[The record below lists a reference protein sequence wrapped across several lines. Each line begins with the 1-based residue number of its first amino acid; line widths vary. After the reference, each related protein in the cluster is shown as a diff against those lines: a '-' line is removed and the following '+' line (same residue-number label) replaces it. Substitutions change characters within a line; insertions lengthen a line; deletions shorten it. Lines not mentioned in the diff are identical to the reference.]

1 MTTLRFQLFG
11 KISIQQDEQ
20 ILVDLPI
27 KALEL
32 LCYLLLYRERIHTRE
47 NLAELLWPDT
57 PNSKKYFRQAFWQ
70 LQAVLERYLPARTTD
85 GEALF
90 LLNPG
95 WIRVNPQAAWW
106 LDVAG
111 LEQAYGLCSAIPGAA
126 LTAQEVQAIE
136 DAIALYQGDLLETWY
151 QDWCVYERERLQLIY
166 LDLLDKLV
174 AYYTAQQLYTK
185 GISYGQRILRCDPA
199 REVTYQ
205 QLMRLYYLAGDRT
218 TALREYAR
226 CERALKREFNLPP
239 MQATVDL
246 YEQIRTDRLVEKPMS
261 TLLQPETRQ
270 GAPSPVELHQQLTQL
285 QANLAD
291 FQAHVQQELTTIVH
305 LLNQQAAAGQ
315 QCQSKTA

>member
-70 LQAVLERYLPARTTD
+70 LQAVLERYLPARKTN
-85 GEALF
+85 GETLF

-111 LEQAYGLCSAIPGAA
+111 LEQAYGLCSEVPGAA
-126 LTAQEVQAIE
+126 LTAQEAQGIE

-166 LDLLDKLV
+166 LGLLDKLV
-174 AYYTAQQLYTK
+174 GYCTAQQLYTK

-199 REVTYQ
+199 REATYQ
-205 QLMRLYYLAGDRT
+205 QLMRLYYFAGDRT

-226 CERALKREFNLPP
+226 CERALKREFNLAP

-246 YEQIRTDRLVEKPMS
+246 YEQIRTDQLLEKPTS
-261 TLLQPETRQ
+261 TPLQPEASKC
-270 GAPSPVELHQQLTQL
+270 GLSPLELQQQLTQL
-285 QANLAD
+285 QTNLAD
-291 FQAHVQQELTTIVH
+291 FQMHVQQELTNIVH
-305 LLNQQAAAGQ
+305 LLNQQATAGQ
-315 QCQSKTA
+315 QCRYENR

>member
-111 LEQAYGLCSAIPGAA
+111 LEQAYELCSAIPGTAFAA
-126 LTAQEVQAIE
+126 
-136 DAIALYQGDLLETWY
+136 G
-151 QDWCVYERERLQLIY
+151 
-166 LDLLDKLV
+166 
-174 AYYTAQQLYTK
+174 
-185 GISYGQRILRCDPA
+185 
-199 REVTYQ
+199 
-205 QLMRLYYLAGDRT
+205 
-218 TALREYAR
+218 
-226 CERALKREFNLPP
+226 
-239 MQATVDL
+239 
-246 YEQIRTDRLVEKPMS
+246 
-261 TLLQPETRQ
+261 
-270 GAPSPVELHQQLTQL
+270 PSPYVRFSYAASLDILHQ
-285 QANLAD
+285 AAD
-291 FQAHVQQELTTIVH
+291 RIRAFADRQDNNRQDR
-305 LLNQQAAAGQ
+305 
-315 QCQSKTA
+315 